1 MKMFL
6 MKHLFINENQ
16 FKSIISTKLK
26 KKTLKNMLKK
36 EKYKEGKLLKKINF
50 EKKKKQEE
58 NKKN

>member
-1 MKMFL
+1 

>member
-50 EKKKKQEE
+50 EKKKKKEE

>member
-1 MKMFL
+1 

-50 EKKKKQEE
+50 EIKKKQEE